1 VLKLSLKK
9 EHQLLR
15 GNNMQTYNQEDL
27 KLFADIKS
35 GKTFD
40 ATDPMPPIY
49 RKHLLNLL
57 WMQADSE
64 YAGGLGY
71 MPWIAKAPNSHERV
85 LVAQIVKDEMRHAHV
100 IYRILDDLGEKTQ
113 DYMTKQEFAW
123 RIPDDL
129 ANIGFSRA
137 KPDKRVNIFYYPIT
151 YWEDFCLFNFL
162 MDRAAG
168 HQLEDTL
175 ESSFLPWKNAIG
187 AICKEEHMH
196 LAHGDKTVK
205 EMSADPQKRK
215 FLQERLNLWWPRVM
229 NVFGK
234 STGESNDIYLKLGL
248 KKRTNAEVRKT
259 FVEEIKSKCK
269 EWGLVVPDYIEAEQP
284 TQYQF

>member
-1 VLKLSLKK
+1 MREYS
-9 EHQLLR
+9 
-15 GNNMQTYNQEDL
+15 NEDQ
-27 KLFADIKS
+27 KLFEEIKN
-35 GKTFD
+35 GRTFD
-40 ATDPMPPIY
+40 AKDEMPEIY
-49 RKHLLNLL
+49 RKNLLNLL

-71 MPWIAKAPNSHERV
+71 MPWIAKAPNAHERV

-100 IYRILDDLGEKTQ
+100 IYKILDDLGEKTH
-113 DYMTKQEFAW
+113 DHMLAHEFDW

-137 KPDKRVNIFYYPIT
+137 KKDKRVNIFYYPIT

-175 ESSFLPWKNAIG
+175 NSSYTPWKNAIG
-187 AICKEEHMH
+187 TICKEESMH

-205 EMSADPQKRK
+205 EMAQNPERRK

-234 STGESNDIYLKLGL
+234 SSGSTNDIYLKLGL
-248 KKRTNAEVRKT
+248 KTRTNAEVRDA
-259 FVEEIKSKCK
+259 FVQEITEKC
-269 EWGLVVPDYIEAEQP
+269 EAWGLVVPEYVETTQP
-284 TQYQF
+284 TECVYA

>member
-1 VLKLSLKK
+1 
-9 EHQLLR
+9 
-15 GNNMQTYNQEDL
+15 MNQYTEQDL
-27 KLFADIKS
+27 ALFEEIKN

-40 ATDPMPPIY
+40 ANSDMPEIY
-49 RKHLLNLL
+49 RKNLLNLL

-71 MPWIAKAPNSHERV
+71 MPWIAKAPNAHERV

-100 IYRILDDLGEKTQ
+100 IYKILDDLGEKTH
-113 DYMTKQEFAW
+113 DHMLAHDFDW

-129 ANIGFSRA
+129 ANIGFSRV
-137 KPDKRVNIFYYPIT
+137 KKDKRVNIFYYNIT

-175 ESSFLPWKNAIG
+175 DSSFIPWKNAIG
-187 AICKEEHMH
+187 TICKEEHMH
-196 LAHGDKTVK
+196 LAHGDKTVRGLAENPETK
-205 EMSADPQKRK
+205 P

-229 NVFGK
+229 NVFGR
-234 STGESNDIYLKLGL
+234 SENAARNDIYIRLGL
-248 KKRTNAEVRKT
+248 KKRTNAEVRDA
-259 FVEEIKSKCK
+259 FVKEIEEKCNA
-269 EWGLVVPDYIEAEQP
+269 WGLTIPEYNEAEQP
-284 TQYQF
+284 LTYNV

>member
-1 VLKLSLKK
+1 M
-9 EHQLLR
+9 
-15 GNNMQTYNQEDL
+15 NTYTNEEL
-27 KLFADIKS
+27 KLFEDIKK
-35 GKTFD
+35 GKSFD
-40 ATDPMPPIY
+40 VNEELPPLY
-49 RKHLLNLL
+49 KKHLLNLL

-71 MPWIAKAPNSHERV
+71 MPWIAKAPNAHERV

-100 IYRILDDLGEKTQ
+100 IYRILEDLGEKTHE
-113 DYMTKQEFAW
+113 YMLKNEFDW

-175 ESSFLPWKNAIG
+175 DSSYLPWKNAIG

-205 EMSADPQKRK
+205 ELALDSKTRP

-234 STGESNDIYLKLGL
+234 SSGDSNDIYIRLGL
-248 KKRTNAEVRKT
+248 KKRTNADVRST
-259 FVEEIKSKCK
+259 FVKEITEKCK
-269 EWGLVVPDYIEAEQP
+269 DWGLVLPHYDESKQP
-284 TQYQF
+284 SAYAF

>member
-1 VLKLSLKK
+1 M
-9 EHQLLR
+9 
-15 GNNMQTYNQEDL
+15 NNYTNDEL
-27 KLFADIKS
+27 KLFEEIKN

-40 ATDPMPPIY
+40 AKDELPPIY
-49 RKHLLNLL
+49 KKNLLNLL

-71 MPWIAKAPNSHERV
+71 MPWIAKAPNAHERV

-100 IYRILDDLGEKTQ
+100 IYKILDDLGEKTHEH
-113 DYMTKQEFAW
+113 MLSHEFDW
-123 RIPDDL
+123 RVPNDL

-137 KPDKRVNIFYYPIT
+137 KKDKRVNIFYYPIT

-168 HQLEDTL
+168 HQLEDTT

-187 AICKEEHMH
+187 TICKEEHMH

-205 EMSADPQKRK
+205 EMAADPVRK
-215 FLQERLNLWWPRVM
+215 VFLQERLNLWWPRVM

-234 STGESNDIYLKLGL
+234 SSGSSNDVYIKLGL
-248 KKRTNAEVRKT
+248 KRRTNAQIRDA
-259 FVEEIKSKCK
+259 FVAEINAKCI
-269 EWGLVVPDYIEAEQP
+269 EWGLVLPAYDETKQP
-284 TQYQF
+284 LEYNY

>member
-1 VLKLSLKK
+1 MR
-9 EHQLLR
+9 EY
-15 GNNMQTYNQEDL
+15 TQEDH
-27 KLFADIKS
+27 KLFEEIKN
-35 GKTFD
+35 GRTFD
-40 ATDPMPPIY
+40 AKEELPEIY
-49 RKHLLNLL
+49 RKNLLNLL

-71 MPWIAKAPNSHERV
+71 MPWIAKAPNAHERV

-100 IYRILDDLGEKTQ
+100 IYKILDDLGEKTH
-113 DYMTKQEFAW
+113 DHMLSHEFDW

-137 KPDKRVNIFYYPIT
+137 KKDKRVNIFYYPIT

-175 ESSFLPWKNAIG
+175 NSSFMPWKNAIG
-187 AICKEEHMH
+187 TICKEEHMH

-205 EMSADPQKRK
+205 AMAEDPKTRP

-234 STGESNDIYLKLGL
+234 SSGATNDIYIKLGL
-248 KKRTNAEVRKT
+248 KTRTNAQVRDA
-259 FVEEIKSKCK
+259 FVKEIQEKCDA
-269 EWGLVVPDYIEAEQP
+269 WGLIIPEYREADQP
-284 TQYQF
+284 VEYSLS

>member
-1 VLKLSLKK
+1 MR
-9 EHQLLR
+9 EY
-15 GNNMQTYNQEDL
+15 TQEDL
-27 KLFADIKS
+27 KLFEEIKN
-35 GKTFD
+35 GRTFD
-40 ATDPMPPIY
+40 AKDEMPEIY
-49 RKHLLNLL
+49 RKHLMNLL

-71 MPWIAKAPNSHERV
+71 MPWIAKAPNAHERV

-100 IYRILDDLGEKTQ
+100 IYKILDDLGEKTH
-113 DYMTKQEFAW
+113 DHMLAHDFDW

-137 KPDKRVNIFYYPIT
+137 KKDKRVNIFYYPIT

-175 ESSFLPWKNAIG
+175 NSSYIPWKNAIG
-187 AICKEEHMH
+187 TIVKEEHMH
-196 LAHGDKTVK
+196 LAHGDKTVRTMA
-205 EMSADPQKRK
+205 ENPETRG

-234 STGESNDIYLKLGL
+234 SSGAANDIYIRLGL
-248 KKRTNAEVRKT
+248 KTRTNAQVREA
-259 FVEEIKSKCK
+259 FVKEIKEKC
-269 EWGLVVPDYIEAEQP
+269 EAWGLTIPEYNEAAQP
-284 TQYQF
+284 TECVYA